1 MRAAV
6 ALISPISAP
15 PSAIVR
21 RLRPCLEQRIVEL
34 DLHEHAF
41 EWAAGHAISTLLP
54 VSSCAAHTGWGYRQG
69 RRDIVLPHTPIGGG
83 NKIRRAMSQ
92 AYFRRLFPA
101 AIHLLGEY
109 PLFDI
114 YRLSLFQDSCTS
126 SGAVPSLKDF
136 RHLLIALVSWTLLD
150 RVSVVAFLIN
160 RFRHGFFWA
169 IFLISSSA
177 FTFGFAIR

>member
-54 VSSCAAHTGWGYRQG
+54 VSSCAPLTAFE
-69 RRDIVLPHTPIGGG
+69 
-83 NKIRRAMSQ
+83 S
-92 AYFRRLFPA
+92 RLETYLVNPESPA
-101 AIHLLGEY
+101 TRKEA
-109 PLFDI
+109 
-114 YRLSLFQDSCTS
+114 STQ
-126 SGAVPSLKDF
+126 PSIL
-136 RHLLIALVSWTLLD
+136 WM
-150 RVSVVAFLIN
+150 
-160 RFRHGFFWA
+160 
-169 IFLISSSA
+169 
-177 FTFGFAIR
+177 